1 MDTPS
6 AETYTL
12 QDMLAEEYQSDPLED
27 ALYDAFEG
35 SSAYTEV
42 YPNKRAIELTID
54 ASDIVT
60 VEHIQNYTQ
69 HISDV
74 VQKLGAGRV
83 RFEGVLGGSEFK
95 ISLVFGY

>member
-1 MDTPS
+1 MGT
-6 AETYTL
+6 EIYTL
-12 QDMLAEEYQSDPLED
+12 QDMIAEEYQTDPLED
-27 ALYDAFEG
+27 ALYDAFQD
-35 SSAYTEV
+35 STAYAEV
-42 YPNKRAIELTID
+42 YPKARNIELSID

-83 RFEGVLGGSEFK
+83 RFSGVLGGSEFR
-95 ISLVFGY
+95 IALVFGY